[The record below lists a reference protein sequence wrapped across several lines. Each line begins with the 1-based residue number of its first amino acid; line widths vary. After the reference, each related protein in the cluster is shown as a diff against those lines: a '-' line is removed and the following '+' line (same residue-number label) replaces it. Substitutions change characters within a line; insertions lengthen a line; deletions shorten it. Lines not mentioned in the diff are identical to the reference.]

1 MRSVAKQLHE
11 QARETGRL
19 KLFKSNHPDFPD
31 GGQRRDFIHVRD
43 CADVVLWLLDHS
55 KVSGLFNLGT
65 GQARSFLDLAGAV
78 MQTMS
83 NRELAIEF
91 FDIPAAL
98 QGRYQNFTEAKMDR
112 LRAAGYT
119 KPFTSVEEGVA
130 DYIRSYLEAA
140 DPYL

>member
-1 MRSVAKQLHE
+1 M
-11 QARETGRL
+11 AREPGRL

-43 CADVVLWLLDHS
+43 CAEVVIWLLDHP

-83 NRELAIEF
+83 NRAVAIEF
-91 FDIPAAL
+91 FDMPAAL
-98 QGRYQNFTEAKMDR
+98 QCRYQNFTEAKMDR
-112 LRAAGYT
+112 LRAAGYS
-119 KPFTSVEEGVA
+119 KPFTSLEEGVA
-130 DYIRSYLEAA
+130 DYIRNYLETS
-140 DPYL
+140 DPYS